1 MYPWR
6 MLLVNMLVDGA
17 WRAGISDGSQVIDA
31 AAVHDFGDGLPTVK
45 RLFESGPEEVE
56 APLKRA
62 TARLQA
68 GSGDVSSLSS
78 ARLGAPIPD
87 PDKLL
92 CLGYNYAEHAS
103 ESDIA
108 VPVAPN
114 IFAKFRNCIIG
125 PSDEVVLPAV
135 SESIDYEGE
144 LAVVIGRRCR
154 KVSEADALQYVGGYT
169 ILNDV
174 TARDLQFRT
183 TQYTAGKALDTFAP
197 MGPGVVPAREVPDPQ
212 ALRIRTRLNGELVQD
227 GSTGEMVFSVVQTI
241 SFLSQLMTLE
251 PGDIIATGTPV
262 GVGYKRN
269 PPLFLK
275 AGDVVEV
282 SIDGIGSIS
291 NPVVSAR

>member
-6 MLLVNMLVDGA
+6 MLLVNRLVDGA
-17 WRAGISDGSQVIDA
+17 WRAGISDGSRVVDA
-31 AAVHDFGDGLPTVK
+31 ATVHDYGDGPPTVR
-45 RLFESGPEEVE
+45 RLLESGADEVE
-56 APLKRA
+56 AALERA
-62 TARLQA
+62 AARLQG
-68 GSGDVSSLSS
+68 GSSGLTPLSE
-78 ARLGAPIPD
+78 ARLGPPVPD

-103 ESDIA
+103 ESNIA

-114 IFAKFRNCIIG
+114 IFAKFRNCLVG
-125 PSDEVVLPAV
+125 PADEVVLPAV

-154 KVSEADALQYVGGYT
+154 NVSEADALQYVGGYT

-197 MGPGVVPAREVPDPQ
+197 MGPGVVPAREIPDPQ

-227 GSTGEMVFSVVQTI
+227 GSTSEMVFSVVQTI

-269 PPLFLK
+269 PPLFLH

-291 NPVVSAR
+291 NRVVAAR

>member
-1 MYPWR
+1 
-6 MLLVNMLVDGA
+6 MLLVNHLVDGA
-17 WRAGISDGSQVIDA
+17 WRAGIADGSKIIDA
-31 AAVHDFGDGLPTVK
+31 ATVHHFGDGAPTVR
-45 RLFESGPEEVE
+45 RLLESGPEEVE
-56 APLKRA
+56 ATLERA
-62 TARLQA
+62 AARLQA
-68 GSGDVSSLSS
+68 GGADLTPLSD

-103 ESDIA
+103 ESKIA

-114 IFAKFRNCIIG
+114 IFAKFKNCIVG
-125 PSDEVVLPAV
+125 PNDEVVLSTV

-154 KVSEADALQYVGGYT
+154 NVSEADALQYVGGYT

-197 MGPGVVPAREVPDPQ
+197 MGPGVVPAREIPDPQ
-212 ALRIRTRLNGELVQD
+212 ALRIRTTLNGGVVQD

-262 GVGYKRN
+262 GVGYKRT
-269 PPLFLK
+269 PPLFLR

-282 SIDGIGSIS
+282 SIEGIGSIR
-291 NPVVSAR
+291 NEVVAAR

>member
-1 MYPWR
+1 
-6 MLLVNMLVDGA
+6 MLLVNHLVDGA
-17 WRAGISDGSQVIDA
+17 WRAGIADGSKIIDA
-31 AAVHDFGDGLPTVK
+31 ATVHQFGDGAPTVR
-45 RLFESGPEEVE
+45 RLLESGPEEVE
-56 APLKRA
+56 ATLERA
-62 TARLQA
+62 AARLQA
-68 GSGDVSSLSS
+68 GGADLTPLSD

-103 ESDIA
+103 ESEIA

-114 IFAKFRNCIIG
+114 IFAKFKNCIVG
-125 PSDEVVLPAV
+125 PNDEVVLPTV

-154 KVSEADALQYVGGYT
+154 NVSEADALQYVGGYT

-197 MGPGVVPAREVPDPQ
+197 MGPGVVPAREIPDPQ
-212 ALRIRTRLNGELVQD
+212 ALRIRTTLNGDVVQN

-251 PGDIIATGTPV
+251 PGDIIATGTPI
-262 GVGYKRN
+262 GVGYKRT
-269 PPLFLK
+269 PALFLR

-282 SIDGIGSIS
+282 SIEGIGSIR
-291 NPVVSAR
+291 NEVVAAR